1 MFRDYANAFSVG
13 TGLPLSLASPEMLL
27 LIQHSAE
34 QKNAFCSLISDSKN
48 SCKECYMIQCKIE
61 VEAQMEAKT
70 LKCFAGLCET
80 AVPVRVGGKV
90 IAFLKTGQIFLQRSD
105 KAKFNKVALKLIEW
119 GSQVDLKLAEEAF
132 FSIRV
137 FSKTQYDSLVKL
149 LCIFADHL
157 GTSANGLQ
165 LTRKHSETPSIG
177 VARLYIEDHVED
189 DLSLAA
195 VAKRVNVSASY
206 FSQKFKQST
215 GMNFAEFVS
224 RTRIEK
230 ARNLLQ
236 NPNLRV
242 SEIAFAVGFQS
253 LSQFNRAFKKF
264 TGQSPSACRHGSAE

>member
-13 TGLPLSLASPEMLL
+13 TGLPLSLSTPKTLRL
-27 LIQHSAE
+27 TQHSVE
-34 QKNAFCSLISDSKN
+34 QKNAFCSLISDSKG
-48 SCKECYMIQCKIE
+48 SCEECYKLQCKIE
-61 VEAQMEAKT
+61 GDAQMEAKT

-90 IAFLKTGQIFLQRSD
+90 IAFLKTGQILLQRSD
-105 KAKFNKVALKLIEW
+105 KAKFNKIALKLIEW

-132 FSIRV
+132 FNIRV
-137 FSKTQYDSLVKL
+137 FSKPQYESLVKL

-157 GTSANGLQ
+157 ATSANGLQ
-165 LTRKHSETPSIG
+165 LAREHAEIPSIG
-177 VARLYIEDHVED
+177 AARVYIADHVED
-189 DLSLAA
+189 DLSLAS
-195 VAKRVNVSASY
+195 VAKVVNVSASY

-215 GMNFAEFVS
+215 GMNFVEFVS

-253 LSQFNRAFKKF
+253 LSQFNRAFKKL
-264 TGQSPSACRHGSAE
+264 TGQSPSTFRHDGGR

>member
-1 MFRDYANAFSVG
+1 ML
-13 TGLPLSLASPEMLL
+13 GLIAHPV
-27 LIQHSAE
+27 E
-34 QKNAFCSLISDSKN
+34 QKNAFCVLISGSDG
-48 SCKECYMIQCKIE
+48 SCEQCYKLQCKIE
-61 VEAQMEAKT
+61 SEAKQEVKT

-80 AVPVRVGGKV
+80 AVPVRVGDNV
-90 IAFLKTGQIFLQRSD
+90 IAFLRTGQILLQRPN
-105 KAKFNKVALKLIEW
+105 KANFNKVALKLIEW

-137 FSKTQYDSLVKL
+137 FSRTQYESLVRL

-157 GTSANGLQ
+157 AASANVLQ
-165 LTRKHSETPSIG
+165 LAREHAENPSIKD
-177 VARLYIEDHVED
+177 ARLYISDHVED

-195 VAKRVNVSASY
+195 VAKVVNVSASY

-224 RTRIEK
+224 RTRVEK

-253 LSQFNRAFKKF
+253 LSQFNRAFKKV
-264 TGQSPSACRHGSAE
+264 TGRSPSVCRREVGG